1 MEKTR
6 LQELRPYEIYGGILW
21 LLLYQFA
28 MGRILEAVLPLM
40 GMGTDATYLNGA
52 YFFLNF
58 IITGILF
65 HRFLADSL
73 FVRTKGLLKML
84 RGLLLGYIAYEAL
97 QIAVV
102 LVTEQLF
109 PQGLT
114 ANDQQI
120 LEIADANFRVMWVGA
135 VLLGPL
141 TEETLVRGLVFGTL
155 RKYSRAAAYLA
166 ASAVF
171 AAMHML
177 GYSMT
182 GAELLANALIYGVP
196 SIALCLSYELGG
208 TIWTPILLHMLINGI
223 AMSGIG

>member
-1 MEKTR
+1 MEGNR

-21 LLLYQFA
+21 LLFYQFG
-28 MGRILEAVLPLM
+28 MGRVLEAVLPLV
-40 GMGTDATYLNGA
+40 GMGTDAAHLNGA

-58 IITGILF
+58 IITAVLF

-73 FVRTKGLLKML
+73 FVGTKGILRLL
-84 RGLLLGYIAYEAL
+84 RGLLLGYLAYEGL

-102 LVTEQLF
+102 LLTEQLL

-114 ANDQQI
+114 ANDQQ
-120 LEIADANFRVMWVGA
+120 LMEIADANYRLMWVGA

-155 RKYSRAAAYLA
+155 RKYSRAAAYLVT
-166 ASAVF
+166 SVVF
-171 AAMHML
+171 AAMHTL

-182 GAELLANALIYGVP
+182 GTELLANALIYGVP